1 MKEHLT
7 GTVERVI
14 FAGDD
19 ETYAVFLLCLKDSE
33 KRVTVAGEVGVPAE
47 NAAVEVSG
55 SWQIHP
61 RYGRQFRAE
70 TMTERRPTTA
80 AEMETYLASG
90 QIRGIGPQ
98 LAKVIVHRFG
108 KEIIDILDTRPEA
121 LLSIPGIGKKKLAS
135 IRSSWQS
142 SNRLRNLILRLQR
155 AGIPARFAAVLEK
168 TYGELLETV
177 LTSEPYRM
185 VRDISGMGFTQ
196 VDRLAMEEG
205 IDPCDAERIRA
216 AVFYTL
222 NQFATAGHTCLPAWQ
237 IIENV
242 SSLLDLEKATVRTAV
257 SDAVSDGDIQAV
269 FCGECYYL
277 YTPALYEA
285 ETEAAE
291 HIRRLQSAKEI
302 GNPQLAIE
310 AFEKEHGITLAAE
323 QREAVEQA
331 MQSGLLVITGGPGT
345 GKTTLIRAIITAAE
359 QYGATVRLV
368 APTGR
373 AAKRL
378 ATASGKTAQTIHRA
392 LEAEMARGKTLFMVD
407 ESAPLD
413 EDLIIVD
420 EASMLDISLFYHLLC
435 AIKDKA
441 RLILVG
447 DIDQLPP
454 VGPGNPLKDLIAWG
468 DIPVVRLTQIFRQ
481 SEGSGIVTNA
491 ARILK
496 GELPVS
502 ENGMDIVYVENDD
515 EAYRTVM
522 ELCENF
528 RYGEDETT
536 LWNMQVL
543 SPMYR
548 GACGVDKLN
557 AGIQDAVREAAQTK
571 APFRCGD
578 KVMQRRNNYEKEVYN
593 GDIGTVWAVNW
604 EGRKE
609 QETEE
614 EPEQEIQDAQ
624 EMQEIQETPEAE
636 PVSYDFTDDEPDE
649 EEDAPRAVKK
659 VFVRF
664 PEQEIVYDFPET
676 DELQLAYAVTVHKSQ
691 GSEYERVILVL
702 LSSQYP
708 MLQRNL
714 LYTGITRAGRH
725 TILVT
730 TKAALSRAV
739 ANDKT
744 ALRCTLFLPLLKK
757 EAKL

>member
-1 MKEHLT
+1 MKEQLT

-14 FAGDD
+14 FASDD
-19 ETYAVFLLCLKDSE
+19 ETYAVFLLCLEHSE
-33 KRVTVAGEVGVPAE
+33 KRVTVTGEVGVPTE
-47 NAAVEVSG
+47 ERTVEVRG
-55 SWQIHP
+55 SWQVHP
-61 RYGRQFRAE
+61 RYGKQFRAE
-70 TMTERRPTTA
+70 TMTEKRPTTA
-80 AEMETYLASG
+80 EEIENYLASG

-98 LAKVIVHRFG
+98 LAKTIVHRFG
-108 KEIIDILDTRPEA
+108 KETIEILDSRPEA

-142 SNRLRNLILRLQR
+142 SNRLRDLILRLQR
-155 AGIPARFAAVLEK
+155 AGIPARFAAILEK
-168 TYGELLETV
+168 TYGDSLETV
-177 LTSEPYRM
+177 LSTEPYRM
-185 VRDISGMGFTQ
+185 ARDIPGMGFPS

-205 IDPCDAERIRA
+205 IDPCDMERIRA
-216 AVFYTL
+216 AVFYVL
-222 NQFATAGHTCLPAWQ
+222 YQFSENGHTCLPAWQ
-237 IIENV
+237 VIENV
-242 SSLLDLEKATVRTAV
+242 ASLLDLEKSTVRTAV

-269 FCGECYYL
+269 FFGECYYL
-277 YTPALYEA
+277 YTPTLYEA

-291 HIRRLQSAKEI
+291 HVRRLRKATEI
-302 GNPQLAIE
+302 GNPKLAIE

-378 ATASGKTAQTIHRA
+378 ATASGKPAETIHRA

-407 ESAPLD
+407 ESEPLD

-420 EASMLDISLFYHLLC
+420 EASMLDIPLFYHLLC
-435 AIKDKA
+435 AVKDKA

-481 SEGSGIVTNA
+481 SEGSGIITNA
-491 ARILK
+491 ARILQ

-515 EAYRTVM
+515 EAYRVVM
-522 ELCENF
+522 QLCEEYD
-528 RYGEDETT
+528 YGKDETT

-557 AGIQDAVREAAQTK
+557 LGIQEAVREAARSR

-609 QETEE
+609 TETDENA
-614 EPEQEIQDAQ
+614 EPA
-624 EMQEIQETPEAE
+624 ETPETAE
-636 PVSYDFTDDEPDE
+636 QETVSSVSPGVEFDDE
-649 EEDAPRAVKK
+649 EETPRAVKK
-659 VFVRF
+659 VFVRY
-664 PEQEIVYDFPET
+664 PEKEIVYDFPET

-730 TKAALSRAV
+730 TKGALSRAV

-744 ALRCTLFLPLLKK
+744 ALRSTLFFPLLAGK
-757 EAKL
+757 AKL

>member
-1 MKEHLT
+1 MMTEQLT

-14 FAGDD
+14 FVSDD
-19 ETYAVFLLCLKDSE
+19 ETYAVFLLCLQDSG
-33 KRVTVAGEVGVPAE
+33 KRITVAGEVGVPV
-47 NAAVEVSG
+47 VEHTVDIRG
-55 SWQIHP
+55 NWQVHP

-70 TMTERRPTTA
+70 TMTEKRPTTA
-80 AEMETYLASG
+80 AEIETYLASG
-90 QIRGIGPQ
+90 QIRGVGSQ
-98 LAKVIVHRFG
+98 LAKTIVNYFG
-108 KEIIDILDTRPEA
+108 KETIEILDTRPEA
-121 LLSIPGIGKKKLAS
+121 LLAIPGIGKKKLEA
-135 IRSSWQS
+135 IRTSWQE
-142 SNRLRNLILRLQR
+142 SNQLRDLILRLQR
-155 AGIPARFAAVLEK
+155 AGIPARFAAILEK
-168 TYGELLETV
+168 KYGDSLDSV
-177 LTSEPYRM
+177 LSTEPYRM
-185 VRDISGMGFTQ
+185 VHDIPGMGFPS

-205 IDPCDAERIRA
+205 LDPCDAERIRA
-216 AVFYTL
+216 AVFYVL
-222 NQFATAGHTCLPAWQ
+222 YQFSENGHTCLPAWQ
-237 IIENV
+237 VIENV
-242 SSLLDLEKATVRTAV
+242 SSLLDLEKLTVRTAV

-269 FCGECYYL
+269 FWGECYYL

-291 HIRRLQSAKEI
+291 HIRRLQKATEI
-302 GNPQLAIE
+302 GSPKLAIE
-310 AFEKEHGITLAAE
+310 AFEKEHGIKLAAE
-323 QREAVEQA
+323 QRDAVEQA
-331 MQSGLLVITGGPGT
+331 MQSGILVITGGPGT

-378 ATASGKTAQTIHRA
+378 ATASGKPAETIHRA

-407 ESAPLD
+407 ESEPLE

-420 EASMLDISLFYHLLC
+420 EASMLDIPLFYHLLC
-435 AIKDKA
+435 AVKDKA

-481 SEGSGIVTNA
+481 SEGSGIITNA

-502 ENGMDIVYVENDD
+502 ENGMDILYVDNDD
-515 EAYRTVM
+515 EAYQVVM
-522 ELCENF
+522 QLCENYD
-528 RYGEDETT
+528 YGKDETT

-557 AGIQDAVREAAQTK
+557 LGIQEAVREESQSR

-609 QETEE
+609 TEAGEETEAE
-614 EPEQEIQDAQ
+614 EMPEPES
-624 EMQEIQETPEAE
+624 TP
-636 PVSYDFTDDEPDE
+636 PVSTDVESFNE
-649 EEDAPRAVKK
+649 EEENVPRAVKK

-664 PEQEIVYDFPET
+664 PEQEVVYDFPET

-691 GSEYERVILVL
+691 GSEYERVIFVL

-725 TILVT
+725 TVLVT
-730 TKAALSRAV
+730 TKGALSRAV

-744 ALRCTLFLPLLKK
+744 ALRCTLFLPLLSG

>member
-1 MKEHLT
+1 MTEQLT

-14 FAGDD
+14 FTSDD
-19 ETYAVFLLCLKDSE
+19 ETYAVFLLCLEHSE
-33 KRVTVAGEVGVPAE
+33 KRVTVTGDVGVPTE
-47 NAAVEVSG
+47 ERTVEVRG
-55 SWQIHP
+55 RWQVHP
-61 RYGRQFRAE
+61 RYGKQFRAE

-80 AEMETYLASG
+80 AEIENYLASG

-98 LAKVIVHRFG
+98 LAKTIVNHFG
-108 KEIIDILDTRPEA
+108 KETIEILDSRPEA
-121 LLSIPGIGKKKLAS
+121 LLSIPGIGKKKLEA
-135 IRSSWQS
+135 IRTSWQA

-155 AGIPARFAAVLEK
+155 AGIPARFAAILEK
-168 TYGELLETV
+168 TYGDSLDTILAT
-177 LTSEPYRM
+177 EPYRM
-185 VRDISGMGFTQ
+185 ARDIPGLGFPS

-205 IDPCDAERIRA
+205 IDPCDMERIRA
-216 AVFYTL
+216 AVFYVL
-222 NQFATAGHTCLPAWQ
+222 YQFSENGHTCLPAWQ
-237 IIENV
+237 VIENV
-242 SSLLDLEKATVRTAV
+242 TSLLDLEKSTVRTAV

-269 FCGECYYL
+269 FFGECYYL
-277 YTPALYEA
+277 YTPVLYEA

-291 HIRRLQSAKEI
+291 HIRRLRKATEI
-302 GNPQLAIE
+302 GNPKLAIE
-310 AFEKEHGITLAAE
+310 AFEKEYGIKLAAE
-323 QREAVEQA
+323 QRDAVEQA
-331 MQSGLLVITGGPGT
+331 MKSGILVITGGPGT

-378 ATASGKTAQTIHRA
+378 ATASGKPAETIHRA

-420 EASMLDISLFYHLLC
+420 EASMLDIPLFYHLLC
-435 AIKDKA
+435 AVKDKA

-468 DIPVVRLTQIFRQ
+468 DIPVVRLSQIFRQ
-481 SEGSGIVTNA
+481 SEGSGIITNA
-491 ARILK
+491 ARILA

-502 ENGMDIVYVENDD
+502 ENGMDIVYVENDE
-515 EAYRTVM
+515 EAYQAVM
-522 ELCENF
+522 QLCEKYD
-528 RYGEDETT
+528 YGKDETT

-557 AGIQDAVREAAQTK
+557 AGIQEAVRGETESR

-609 QETEE
+609 TEADEETESSG
-614 EPEQEIQDAQ
+614 PEAQ
-624 EMQEIQETPEAE
+624 TEMPEAE
-636 PVSYDFTDDEPDE
+636 SVSPISTDIEPVDDE

-730 TKAALSRAV
+730 TKGALSRAV

-744 ALRCTLFLPLLKK
+744 ALRCTLFLPLLAG

>member
-1 MKEHLT
+1 MKEQLT

-14 FAGDD
+14 FASDD
-19 ETYAVFLLCLKDSE
+19 ETYAVFLLCLEHSE
-33 KRVTVAGEVGVPAE
+33 KRVTVTGEVGVPTE
-47 NAAVEVSG
+47 ERTVEVRG
-55 SWQIHP
+55 SWQVHP
-61 RYGRQFRAE
+61 RYGKQFRAE
-70 TMTERRPTTA
+70 TMTEKRPTTA
-80 AEMETYLASG
+80 EEIENYLASG

-98 LAKVIVHRFG
+98 LAKTIVHRFG
-108 KEIIDILDTRPEA
+108 KETIEILDSRPEA

-142 SNRLRNLILRLQR
+142 SNRLRDLILRLQR
-155 AGIPARFAAVLEK
+155 VGIPARFAAILEK
-168 TYGELLETV
+168 TYGDSLETV
-177 LTSEPYRM
+177 LSTEPYRM
-185 VRDISGMGFTQ
+185 ARDIPGMGFPS

-205 IDPCDAERIRA
+205 IDPCDMERIRA
-216 AVFYTL
+216 AVFYVL
-222 NQFATAGHTCLPAWQ
+222 YQFSENGHTCLPAWQ
-237 IIENV
+237 VIENV
-242 SSLLDLEKATVRTAV
+242 ASLLDLEKSTVRTAV

-269 FCGECYYL
+269 FFGECYYL
-277 YTPALYEA
+277 YTPTLYEA

-291 HIRRLQSAKEI
+291 HVRRLKNATEI
-302 GNPQLAIE
+302 GNPKLAIE

-378 ATASGKTAQTIHRA
+378 ATASGKPAETIHRA

-407 ESAPLD
+407 ESEPLD

-420 EASMLDISLFYHLLC
+420 EASMLDIPLFYHLLC
-435 AIKDKA
+435 AVKDKA

-468 DIPVVRLTQIFRQ
+468 NIPVVRLTQIFRQ
-481 SEGSGIVTNA
+481 SEGSGIITNA
-491 ARILK
+491 ARILQ

-515 EAYRTVM
+515 EAYRVVM
-522 ELCENF
+522 QLCEEYD
-528 RYGEDETT
+528 YGKDETT

-557 AGIQDAVREAAQTK
+557 LGIQEAVREAARSR

-609 QETEE
+609 TETDENA
-614 EPEQEIQDAQ
+614 EPA
-624 EMQEIQETPEAE
+624 ETPETAE
-636 PVSYDFTDDEPDE
+636 QETVSSISPDVEFDDE
-649 EEDAPRAVKK
+649 EETPRAVKK
-659 VFVRF
+659 VFVRY
-664 PEQEIVYDFPET
+664 PEKEIVYDFPET

-730 TKAALSRAV
+730 TKGALSRAV

-744 ALRCTLFLPLLKK
+744 ALRSTLFFPLLAGK
-757 EAKL
+757 AKL

>member
-1 MKEHLT
+1 MKEQLT

-14 FAGDD
+14 FASDD
-19 ETYAVFLLCLKDSE
+19 ETYAVFLLCLEHSE
-33 KRVTVAGEVGVPAE
+33 KRVTVTGEVGVPTE
-47 NAAVEVSG
+47 ERTVEVRG
-55 SWQIHP
+55 SWQVHP
-61 RYGRQFRAE
+61 RYGKQFRAE
-70 TMTERRPTTA
+70 TMTEKRPTTA
-80 AEMETYLASG
+80 EEIENYLASG

-98 LAKVIVHRFG
+98 LAKTIVHRFG
-108 KEIIDILDTRPEA
+108 KETIEILDSRPEA

-142 SNRLRNLILRLQR
+142 SNRLRDLILRLQR
-155 AGIPARFAAVLEK
+155 AGIPARFAAILEK
-168 TYGELLETV
+168 TYGDSLETV
-177 LTSEPYRM
+177 LSTEPYRM
-185 VRDISGMGFTQ
+185 ARDIPGMGFPS

-205 IDPCDAERIRA
+205 IDPCDMERIRA
-216 AVFYTL
+216 AVFYVL
-222 NQFATAGHTCLPAWQ
+222 YQFSENGHTCLPAWQ
-237 IIENV
+237 VIENV
-242 SSLLDLEKATVRTAV
+242 ASLLDLEKSTVRTAV

-269 FCGECYYL
+269 FFGECYYL
-277 YTPALYEA
+277 YTPTLYEA

-291 HIRRLQSAKEI
+291 HVRRLRKATEI
-302 GNPQLAIE
+302 GNPKLAIE

-378 ATASGKTAQTIHRA
+378 ATASGKPAETIHRA

-407 ESAPLD
+407 ESEPLD

-420 EASMLDISLFYHLLC
+420 EASMLDIPLFYHLLC
-435 AIKDKA
+435 AVKDKA

-481 SEGSGIVTNA
+481 SEDSGIITNA
-491 ARILK
+491 ARILQ

-515 EAYRTVM
+515 EAYRVVM
-522 ELCENF
+522 QLCEEYD
-528 RYGEDETT
+528 YGKDETT

-557 AGIQDAVREAAQTK
+557 LGIQEAVREAARSR

-609 QETEE
+609 TETDEE
-614 EPEQEIQDAQ
+614 AETAEPE
-624 EMQEIQETPEAE
+624 T
-636 PVSYDFTDDEPDE
+636 VSSVSADVEFDDE
-649 EEDAPRAVKK
+649 EEEGTPRAVKK
-659 VFVRF
+659 VFVRY
-664 PEQEIVYDFPET
+664 PEKEIVYDFPET

-730 TKAALSRAV
+730 TKGALSRAV

-744 ALRCTLFLPLLKK
+744 ALRSTLFFPLLAGK
-757 EAKL
+757 AKL